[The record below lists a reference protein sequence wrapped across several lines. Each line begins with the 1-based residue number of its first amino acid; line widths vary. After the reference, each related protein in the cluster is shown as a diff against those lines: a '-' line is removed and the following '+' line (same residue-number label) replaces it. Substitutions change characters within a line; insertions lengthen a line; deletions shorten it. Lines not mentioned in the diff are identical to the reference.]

1 MIARCARVQSLDNG
15 AHVTEYTCIH
25 ESWEERERT
34 EMSEIWFNRWELSHV
49 RWSIDTIAMRDRRI
63 HLDWKKYVYDYLPT
77 PTKWANGG
85 RILFFL
91 PMHLI
96 ANRCIDWLEA
106 TLCAPTTILWR
117 DWLQLKFHPNKALEA
132 YRLISF
138 AAFGEVVP
146 NIDSSSEHCDLLITL
161 KVIVS
166 RAGDQGESF
175 YCSTDTFFRVTRPL
189 KVKFVSRL
197 FALKSLD
204 LFNYTAKTVWPEWE
218 VKRCSI

>member
-1 MIARCARVQSLDNG
+1 MALTLPNILAYMRAGR
-15 AHVTEYTCIH
+15 
-25 ESWEERERT
+25 REKGQKCQK
-34 EMSEIWFNRWELSHV
+34 SG
-49 RWSIDTIAMRDRRI
+49 SIVGNCHTYVGRLTTIAKRDRRI

-91 PMHLI
+91 PIHLI

-146 NIDSSSEHCDLLITL
+146 NIDSSSEHCGLLITL

-189 KVKFVSRL
+189 KVKFVSGL